1 MGNLVGER
9 RPKEISIDAAAAM
22 ASIKDHTESKKVV
35 YFKEEER
42 SANLE
47 GLHNLLLLA
56 SWKNRFI

>member
-1 MGNLVGER
+1 MLQLPWLPSR
-9 RPKEISIDAAAAM
+9 TTQSQ
-22 ASIKDHTESKKVV
+22 KKVV